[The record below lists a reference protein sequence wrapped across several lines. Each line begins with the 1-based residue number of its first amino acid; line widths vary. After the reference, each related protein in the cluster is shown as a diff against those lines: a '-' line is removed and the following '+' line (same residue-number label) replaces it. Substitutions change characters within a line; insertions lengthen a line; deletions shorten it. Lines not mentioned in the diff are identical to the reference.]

1 MIKFCISRG
10 WLLVFILLAAWPILL
25 PAQTSR
31 TVAKVGVEHVGPP
44 AASDEL
50 IKSNIRVKPGD
61 AYLRA
66 RVDDDVRNLYGTGF
80 FSNIQVTETN
90 SAEGV
95 TVTYVLQ
102 GKPLLTDIKFSGNN
116 KFSRS
121 KLLKKITS
129 KVGQPKD
136 ERKLFTDSQEIQKAY
151 QKVGYQK
158 TTVEPKVVTDERAG
172 RASVTFEIKES
183 PKIRVVD
190 VVFEGASAFSQK
202 KLRKEIKTRRH
213 WMFSWLT
220 SGGVFKD
227 DQFEEDKDK
236 LVEFYQDK
244 GYIDFEITDVK
255 FEYSTPTKLL
265 LRFVISEGR
274 QYKVGAIDFKGNN
287 LFTAAQITVPPNSRD
302 GKGSRLKM
310 TVGKTFTPT
319 GLNKDV
325 EAVRD
330 YYGARGYI
338 DARVVAVKNANIAT
352 GTMDLVYQI
361 DEGEKAYIEKIEI
374 KGNTKTKD
382 KVIRRELA
390 VTPGEVYDMVRVKLS
405 KARLE
410 GLNYFEKV
418 DTQSDDTD
426 VPNRKNL
433 VVGVEEKNTGNL
445 TVGAGLSSVDSIVGF
460 IEVSQGNFDLFKP
473 PTFTGGGQK
482 FRLRAQVGTERQ
494 DYQISFVE
502 PWFLDRKLSLGVD
515 LYYRDLDFL
524 SDLYSQTQVGGSLS
538 LTRALWSDFVIGRA
552 SYTLESIG
560 LHFADGLHSDT
571 QVIPVAA
578 QTNVVNG
585 TNVVIPAH
593 SFTNYPNVSKSLYDE
608 RGTRLVSK
616 LGLALAYDTRNHALL
631 PSRGT
636 RIELNSELAGG
647 VLGGDS
653 DFYKLELR
661 TAWYHPGFFDR
672 HIVEVIGRTGVV
684 APYGDSTRV
693 PLFDRWFLGGA
704 YTLRGYKFRAVGP
717 RDTFGEPTGGGTY
730 VFGSLEYSLPLMP
743 AAETDKGIDRLRFAV
758 FYDIGNVYQ
767 NAWDYSHIGN
777 YLDNWGIGLR
787 LNLPIGPLKLDYG
800 LPITHDRNNG
810 GSGRFQFGVGYNREF

>member
-1 MIKFCISRG
+1 MIKSCISRS
-10 WLLVFILLAAWPILL
+10 WLLFFLLVVAWPNPLLAQL
-25 PAQTSR
+25 TR
-31 TVAKVGVEHVGPP
+31 TVAKVDVEHVGPP

-66 RVDDDVRNLYGTGF
+66 RIDDDIRNLYGTGF
-80 FSNIQVTETN
+80 FSNIQVTETITP
-90 SAEGV
+90 EGV
-95 TVTYVLQ
+95 KLTYVLQ

-116 KFSRS
+116 KFSRA

-172 RASVTFEIKES
+172 RATVTFEIKES

-190 VVFEGASAFSQK
+190 VIFEGANAFTHR

-213 WMFSWLT
+213 WMFSWMT
-220 SGGVFKD
+220 GGGVFKD
-227 DQFEEDKDK
+227 DQFDEDKDK
-236 LVEFYQDK
+236 LVEFYQEK
-244 GYIDFEITDVK
+244 GYIDFEIKDIK
-255 FEYSTPTKLL
+255 FEYSTPTKLV
-265 LRFVISEGR
+265 LRFVLIEGR
-274 QYKVGAIDFKGNN
+274 QYKVGAIDFKGNK
-287 LFTAAQITVPPNSRD
+287 LFTTEQIQVPANSRD
-302 GKGSRLKM
+302 GKGNRLKM
-310 TVGKTFTPT
+310 TVGKTFTPS

-325 EAVRD
+325 DVVKD
-330 YYGARGYI
+330 FYGARGYI
-338 DARVVAVKNANIAT
+338 DTRVSAIKNANIAT

-361 DEGEKAYIEKIEI
+361 DEGEKVYIEKIEI

-410 GLNYFEKV
+410 GLSYFEKV
-418 DTQSDDTD
+418 DTQADDTD

-445 TVGAGLSSVDSIVGF
+445 TIGAGISSVDSVVGF

-482 FRLRAQVGTERQ
+482 FRLRAQVGTQRQ
-494 DYQISFVE
+494 DYQMSFVE
-502 PWFLDRKLSLGVD
+502 PWFLNRKLSLGVD

-524 SDLYSQTQVGGSLS
+524 SDLYSQTQLGGSVS

-560 LHFADGLHSDT
+560 LHFNDGLHPDK
-571 QVIPVAA
+571 QVIPIGAR
-578 QTNVVNG
+578 TNVVNG

-593 SFTNYPNVSKSLYDE
+593 SFTNYPNVSQSLFDE

-616 LGLALAYDTRNHALL
+616 VGMALAYDNRNHALL
-631 PSRGT
+631 PSRGA
-636 RIELNSELAGG
+636 RIELNTEVAGG
-647 VLGGDS
+647 PLGGDT
-653 DFYKLELR
+653 DFYKIELR
-661 TAWYHPGFFDR
+661 TAWYHPGFFKR
-672 HIVEVIGRTGVV
+672 HIVELIGRTGVV
-684 APYGDSTRV
+684 DDYGNSTRV

-717 RDTFGEPTGGGTY
+717 RDAFGEPTGGGTY
-730 VFGSLEYSLPLMP
+730 VFGSMEYSLPLMP
-743 AAETDKGIDRLRFAV
+743 SAETDKGIDRLRFAV
-758 FYDIGNVYQ
+758 FYDIGNVYKDPYDFDFSEY
-767 NAWDYSHIGN
+767 A
-777 YLDNWGIGLR
+777 DNWGMGVR
-787 LNLPIGPLKLDYG
+787 LNIPRLGPI
-800 LPITHDRNNG
+800 R
-810 GSGRFQFGVGYNREF
+810 GS